1 MPQVANRSSI
11 YKDSL
16 GANISSNFLT
26 DLNHHIFYFTD
37 PFTRSVTQWD
47 L

>member
-16 GANISSNFLT
+16 GANISNNFLT
-26 DLNHHIFYFTD
+26 DLNHIFYFTD